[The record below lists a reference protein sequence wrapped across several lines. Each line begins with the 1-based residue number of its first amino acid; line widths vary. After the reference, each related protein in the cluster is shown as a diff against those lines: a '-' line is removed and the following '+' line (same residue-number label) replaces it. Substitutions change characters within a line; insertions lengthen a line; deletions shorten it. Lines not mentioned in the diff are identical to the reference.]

1 MARNARH
8 KRLAGPANPA
18 ADRLARAGGGASA
31 VQAGTPDPALRPFAL
46 VPGLAHLMLGRRRRG
61 FHLMAFTLFLI
72 LVVIFRW
79 GAFVDGFSSP
89 ALDEWIA
96 TRFLLTAL
104 AACVLFSFL
113 DVHRLTSAQTDAAS
127 TIARGK
133 SPFRVAIR
141 RFGENKLAVAA
152 LYLIA
157 LFYLVAILAPLLAL
171 YDPAAI
177 ENPTETQYLGP
188 SLQHLFGTD
197 EFGRDL
203 FSRAVYGARV
213 SLSVGLLA
221 VIVAVSFGTVYGSIA
236 GYFGGVL
243 DNVLMRL
250 VDVIIAI
257 PTFFLLLTLV
267 GVFEANLVALVL
279 ILGFTSWTGTARF
292 IRGEILSLKE
302 REFIEAAR
310 AIGLPHRLVIFRHLI
325 PNALAPVLVSAAL
338 MVGGMI
344 GAEAGLS
351 FLGIGIRPPTP
362 SWGNMMSGGQD
373 ALLTYWWI
381 ALFPGL
387 LLSSTIL
394 AFNLLADGLRD
405 ALDPKTL
412 MRRYV

>member
-1 MARNARH
+1 MGRAAS
-8 KRLAGPANPA
+8 
-18 ADRLARAGGGASA
+18 ADRADM
-31 VQAGTPDPALRPFAL
+31 PDPALRPFA
-46 VPGLAHLMLGRRRRG
+46 VFPGLAHLLLGRKKRG
-61 FHLMAFTLFLI
+61 FHLLSFTLFLA
-72 LVVIFRW
+72 VVVALRW
-79 GAFVDGFSSP
+79 DAFLGGFSSP

-96 TRFLLTAL
+96 TRFILAAL
-104 AACVLFSFL
+104 AGCILFSIL
-113 DVHRLTSAQTDAAS
+113 DVHRLTGDSKDADEAAA
-127 TIARGK
+127 IARGK
-133 SPFRVAIR
+133 SPMRVAIR
-141 RFGENKLAVAA
+141 RFSENKLAVAA
-152 LYLIA
+152 LYVIVF
-157 LFYLVAILAPLLAL
+157 FYLVAVLTPLLAP

-188 SLQHLFGTD
+188 SLLHLFGTD
-197 EFGRDL
+197 VFGRDL

-221 VIVAVSFGTVYGSIA
+221 VIVAVSFGTVFGSLA
-236 GYFGGVL
+236 GYFGGAL
-243 DNVLMRL
+243 DNVLMRI
-250 VDVIIAI
+250 VDVILAI

-267 GVFEANLVALVL
+267 GVFEANLIALVL

-302 REFIEAAR
+302 RDFIEAAR
-310 AIGLPHRLVIFRHLI
+310 AIGLPHRLIILRHLI
-325 PNALAPVLVSAAL
+325 PNAIAPVMVSAAL

-362 SWGNMMSGGQD
+362 SWGNMMAGGQD

-412 MRRYV
+412 MRRYL